1 MRRIVQLRS
10 IFIFSLFLSSPQP
23 QSAAE
28 AIHILENEIGYG
40 ARSLAMGGA
49 FTALGNDPSG
59 MYWNP
64 AGLAGMMNGAMYFEG
79 QNLNYSN
86 QTTYINETTQN
97 PLNVGRFNGM
107 GIAIPLP
114 TIRGSMV
121 LGIGFNRI
129 LHYDGFMSFSG
140 FSTIDNELNFPIE
153 LDGEEKIYNFSN
165 HVLRSEKVINGGA
178 MEQLTFS
185 FGIALSPTISGG
197 LSLSRVSGRE
207 EYSFKFSQEDSQNN
221 YNQFPADFKQYDL
234 EQTLIA
240 KTRAW
245 NLRGGLKAILSDWF
259 RVGVTISLPYHIKVY
274 ENHATDEVLVFDDG
288 FKSDT
293 TEFGIYDYK
302 VRTPMVFDLGGAL
315 TVGKLAVAG
324 SFRYRDWSATEFN
337 LKDIAK
343 NSEDYEILQE
353 ENTTIA
359 FQYRPVFQ
367 LRVGAEYLLEFNKNF
382 GISLRAGVALFPS
395 PDRDGSANRT
405 ILSLGLGIPFGNNLM
420 MDVAFLSTGWSKNSS
435 DIYTPYGAREE
446 VQSDRF
452 LVNFSYL
459 F

>member
-1 MRRIVQLRS
+1 MQGTLKLRP
-10 IFIFSLFLSSPQP
+10 IFIFVLLISSVQP

-64 AGLAGMMNGAMYFEG
+64 AGLAGMLNGTMYFEG
-79 QNLNYSN
+79 QNLNYTN

-107 GIAIPLP
+107 GITLPLP
-114 TIRGSMV
+114 AVRGSMV
-121 LGIGFNRI
+121 IGIGFNRI
-129 LHYDGFMSFSG
+129 VHYDGLVSFSG
-140 FSTIDNELNFPIE
+140 FSDKDNQLNFPIS
-153 LDGEEKIYNFSN
+153 LNGEEKNYEFSN
-165 HVLRSEKVINGGA
+165 HVQRSETVVNGGA

-207 EYSFKFSQEDSQNN
+207 EYSFEFSQDDSQNN
-221 YNQFPADFKQYDL
+221 YNQFPANFKQYDL
-234 EQTLIA
+234 NQILIA
-240 KTRAW
+240 RSRAW
-245 NLRGGLKAILSDWF
+245 NIRGGLKAIVSDWF
-259 RVGVTISLPYHIKVY
+259 KIGMSVSLPYNINVD
-274 ENHATDEVLVFDDG
+274 ENHATDETLVFDDG

-302 VRTPMVFDLGGAL
+302 VRTPMVFDFGGVFTLGN
-315 TVGKLAVAG
+315 LAVAT

-337 LKDIAK
+337 LKNIAK
-343 NSEDYEILQE
+343 DSEDYEIFLE
-353 ENTTIA
+353 ENANIA
-359 FQYRPVFQ
+359 FQYRAVFQ
-367 LRVGAEYLLEFNKNF
+367 VRAGAEYLLEFNKNY
-382 GISLRAGVALFPS
+382 GISLRAGAALFPS
-395 PDRDGSANRT
+395 PNGDQSADRT
-405 ILSLGLGIPFGNNLM
+405 ILSLGFGIPFGNNIM
-420 MDVAFLSTGWSKNSS
+420 MDAAILSTNWTKTSS
-435 DIYTPYGAREE
+435 DIYTPHGATEE
-446 VQSDRF
+446 VSSERV